1 MLESS
6 RQSIIGYQNKR
17 IRLALVWDAG
27 EVLNDW
33 SQFLSAIDEPWVG
46 RDSPKYVPDVLRIHF
61 RRSVLNIAISKPI
74 ILPKCLLFL
83 SAV

>member
-6 RQSIIGYQNKR
+6 KQSIIGYQNKL
-17 IRLALVWDAG
+17 IRLALVWDVD

-33 SQFLSAIDEPWVG
+33 SRFLSAIDGPWIG
-46 RDSPKYVPDVLRIHF
+46 PDSPKYVPDVLRIHL
-61 RRSVLNIAISKPI
+61 RRSVLNIAISKLI